1 MSQFLATHTRTHS
14 CGQLRASDV
23 GKHVVLTGWVKTYR
37 DHGNCV
43 FIDLRD
49 RDGITQLVF
58 DPSFDKKAH
67 EVARELRSEWCI
79 GIVGEVRSRGGN
91 VNDKIATGAIE
102 VWVKDI
108 EVFSRAETPPFPIE
122 DQVDTND

>member
-23 GKHVVLTGWVKTYR
+23 GKHVVLTGWVKSYR
-37 DHGNCV
+37 DHRGCV

-58 DPSFDKKAH
+58 DESFDKASH
-67 EVARELRSEWCI
+67 EAARDLRSE
-79 GIVGEVRSRGGN
+79 
-91 VNDKIATGAIE
+91 
-102 VWVKDI
+102 
-108 EVFSRAETPPFPIE
+108 
-122 DQVDTND
+122 